1 MDYKNKWIKEN
12 ILKLSSRKNYE
23 DYPNQ
28 MREELKR
35 QILRYNFELYSYNKN
50 YYFLLAI
57 LKDKTDDRYISVTI
71 RDLSSFKDRFY
82 KNVELRYMK
91 NPNIVSNTIART
103 TSWNDIGSCARRLVE
118 WKKRIEHQKEQEED
132 LEKEI

>member
-1 MDYKNKWIKEN
+1 VNFTNEWIEEK
-12 ILKLSSRKNYE
+12 ILKKSSKRNYE

-28 MREELKR
+28 MKEELKK
-35 QILRYNFELYSYNKN
+35 QILEYNFELYSYNKN
-50 YYFLLAI
+50 HYFLSAI
-57 LKDKTDDRYISVTI
+57 LKDKTDDRYISITI

-91 NPNIVSNTIART
+91 NPNIASNAIART

-118 WKKRIEHQKEQEED
+118 WKKRMEIAKESEIEMER
-132 LEKEI
+132 

>member
-1 MDYKNKWIKEN
+1 MDYNKWVEEK
-12 ILKLSSRKNYE
+12 ILKLSSNKNYE

-28 MREELKR
+28 MKHDLEKQANKYNLEL
-35 QILRYNFELYSYNKN
+35 FSYNKSH
-50 YYFLLAI
+50 YLLSAV
-57 LKDKTDDRYISVTI
+57 LKDKTDDRYISVTV

-118 WKKRIEHQKEQEED
+118 WKKRIEHQKEQEEE

>member
-1 MDYKNKWIKEN
+1 VNFTNEWIEEK
-12 ILKLSSRKNYE
+12 ILKKSSKKNYE

-28 MREELKR
+28 MKEELKK
-35 QILRYNFELYSYNKN
+35 QILEYNFELFSYNKN
-50 YYFLLAI
+50 YYFLSAI
-57 LKDKTDDRYISVTI
+57 LKDKTDDRYISITI

-91 NPNIVSNTIART
+91 NPNIASNAIART

-118 WKKRIEHQKEQEED
+118 WKKRMEIAKESEIEMER
-132 LEKEI
+132 